1 MGWCFLIMPR
11 KNEFKIVK
19 EVTDKLGL
27 ENKTDGT
34 IVRYKKVKY
43 TKPDGIYEYKD
54 IIIVLDAKSEGSKFI
69 GQLESYLPAEKK
81 LNPNK
86 QIFGIKY
93 NGAEHYVYLNSID
106 NLLPDAKILADKEYY
121 YNIAHNKEL
130 DKTEIYTKT
139 RAINNILHSMGL
151 SSLLDRMV

>member
-1 MGWCFLIMPR
+1 MGK
-11 KNEFKIVK
+11 KNFNKSEFEIVS
-19 EVTDKLGL
+19 EVSNKLGL
-27 ENKTDGT
+27 PNQTDGT
-34 IVRYKKVKY
+34 IVRYSGVKF
-43 TKPDGIYEYKD
+43 TKPDGVYSYKD
-54 IIIVLDAKSEGSKFI
+54 IIIILDAKAEGHKFT
-69 GQLESYLPAEKK
+69 GQLESYLVGEKK
-81 LNPNK
+81 LNPRK

-121 YNIAHNKEL
+121 YNIAHSKEL